1 MSHFFAIEALP
12 WLLPHLQ
19 RHPHWSPS
27 SRWQEV
33 MGSCRWAKT
42 LFLARRLISFRCVI
56 DPHHLLPSHSP
67 LYLSPGA
74 RVPLQRAYT
83 KSFISQTHIS
93 YALAMQAKTNEKS
106 NTFTVKLPLP
116 KQITRG
122 PLRMD
127 AQVLGSFMVYIYLSD
142 RLSVYQRLF
151 MQSFW
156 FWSSLFLK

>member
-33 MGSCRWAKT
+33 SKDSVACSQANLLQVCYWSSPPPPIAFTIVPFSWRACSSLTRVYKIVYLANPYFFIRLLCRTKQMKNP
-42 LFLARRLISFRCVI
+42 I
-56 DPHHLLPSHSP
+56 HLPWN
-67 LYLSPGA
+67 Y
-74 RVPLQRAYT
+74 RY
-83 KSFISQTHIS
+83 
-93 YALAMQAKTNEKS
+93 
-106 NTFTVKLPLP
+106 LP

-127 AQVLGSFMVYIYLSD
+127 AQVLCSIAVVYLSE
-142 RLSVYQRLF
+142 
-151 MQSFW
+151 W
-156 FWSSLFLK
+156 FGFLCTRDFLCEVSGFGQVCF